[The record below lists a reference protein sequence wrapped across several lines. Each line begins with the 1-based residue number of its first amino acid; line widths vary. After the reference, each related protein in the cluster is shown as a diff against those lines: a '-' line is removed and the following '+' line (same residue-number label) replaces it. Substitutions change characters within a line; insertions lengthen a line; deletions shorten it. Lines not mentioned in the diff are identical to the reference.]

1 MCPASQKKAPCP
13 TATPLQSGRLSKNLK
28 IRDRGHIGCAVN
40 AINSRYKTKQGGA
53 MGTRDVYLRD
63 RPSFATV
70 CIKTM
75 LTFAVISVAGYLI
88 LPLFGY

>member
-1 MCPASQKKAPCP
+1 
-13 TATPLQSGRLSKNLK
+13 
-28 IRDRGHIGCAVN
+28 
-40 AINSRYKTKQGGA
+40 

-70 CIKTM
+70 CIKTV
-75 LTFAVISVAGYLI
+75 LTFAVISLAGYLI